1 MSTDRTKGEVWVF
14 AEQEEGKLADIV
26 FELLGKARELADKLG
41 VKVGAA
47 LLGSGVESLA
57 QPLFAGGAD
66 VVHLVDDP
74 ALKVFRNKAY
84 RVATVE
90 LVKECQPQIFIFGAT
105 HMGRDLA
112 PAVASAL
119 KCGLTADCTDLQ
131 IGDYTDKKTGEE
143 FKNVLHQIR
152 PAFGGNI
159 IATIV
164 NARNWPQM
172 ATVREGVMKPLERRA
187 TCDVPRASCD
197 APRASCDVPGTMH
210 EAQGT
215 EHEARRTMHVVR
227 HDAHLDGVEI
237 PTEVVEIVR
246 KVSSVNLKGA
256 RIIVAGG
263 AGVGSKVNFKLLH
276 DLAAAL
282 GGAVGGSR
290 AAVDLGYCEHERQI
304 GQTGVTVRPALF
316 ISCGISGAVQH
327 LAGMKDSAKII
338 AINTDKEAPIF
349 KVAHYGIVGDLNVV
363 IPKLIKAIKAKG

>member
-1 MSTDRTKGEVWVF
+1 MDRTKGEVWVF
-14 AEQEEGKLADIV
+14 AEQEEGKLAEIA
-26 FELLGKARELADKLG
+26 FELLGKARELADRLG
-41 VKVGAA
+41 VKVGAVLMGSAVEA
-47 LLGSGVESLA
+47 LA
-57 QPLFAGGAD
+57 KPLFAGGAD
-66 VVHLVDDP
+66 IVHLVDDP

-84 RVATVE
+84 RHAMVE
-90 LVKECQPQIFIFGAT
+90 LVKECSPQIVIFGAT
-105 HMGRDLA
+105 HMGRDLG

-119 KCGLTADCTDLQ
+119 RCGLTADCTDLQ

-164 NARNWPQM
+164 NARHWPQM
-172 ATVREGVMKPLERRA
+172 ATVREGVMKPLE
-187 TCDVPRASCD
+187 SK
-197 APRASCDVPGTMH
+197 
-210 EAQGT
+210 AQREG
-215 EHEARRTMHVVR
+215 EVVR
-227 HDAHLDGVEI
+227 HSARLEGMEI

-246 KVSSVNLKGA
+246 KVSSVNLKGS
-256 RIIVAGG
+256 RVIVAGG
-263 AGVGSKVNFKLLH
+263 AGVGSKENFALLH

-304 GQTGVTVRPALF
+304 GQTGVTVRPALM

-327 LAGMKDSAKII
+327 LAGMQDSQKII
-338 AINTDKEAPIF
+338 AINTDKDAPIF

-363 IPKLIKAIKAKG
+363 IPKLIKAIRNKG

>member
-1 MSTDRTKGEVWVF
+1 MTDRSKGEVWVF
-14 AEQEEGKLADIV
+14 AEQEDGKLADIS
-26 FELLGKARELADKLG
+26 FELLGKGRELADKLG
-41 VKVGAA
+41 VKLGAVLMGDTVG
-47 LLGSGVESLA
+47 SLA
-57 QPLFAGGAD
+57 DSLFRGGAD
-66 VVHLVDDP
+66 IVHLVED
-74 ALKVFRNKAY
+74 AKLAQYRGKAY
-84 RVATVE
+84 RHAFVE
-90 LVKECQPQIFIFGAT
+90 LIKECAPQIVIFGAT

-119 KCGLTADCTDLQ
+119 RCGLTADCTDLQ
-131 IGDYTDKKTGEE
+131 IGDYTDKKSGEE
-143 FKNVLHQIR
+143 FKNILMQIR

-172 ATVREGVMKPLERRA
+172 ATVREGVMRPLAGEQGIG
-187 TCDVPRASCD
+187 SKG
-197 APRASCDVPGTMH
+197 PG
-210 EAQGT
+210 A
-215 EHEARRTMHVVR
+215 VVR
-227 HDAHLDGVEI
+227 HSAKLDDVEI
-237 PTEVVEIVR
+237 PVEVVEIVR
-246 KVSSVNLKGA
+246 RHSSINLKGS

-263 AGVGSKVNFKLLH
+263 AGVGSKENFKLLH

-327 LAGMKDSAKII
+327 LAGMQDSAKII
-338 AINTDKEAPIF
+338 AINTDPEAPIF

-363 IPKLIKAIKAKG
+363 IPKLLKAIKDK

>member
-1 MSTDRTKGEVWVF
+1 MNTRSGEVWVF
-14 AEQEEGKLADIV
+14 AEQEESKLAEIA

-41 VKVGAA
+41 VKVGAV
-47 LLGSGVESLA
+47 LMGSGVEALA
-57 QPLFAGGAD
+57 KPLFAGGAD
-66 VVHLVDDP
+66 IVHLVDDP

-84 RVATVE
+84 RHALVE
-90 LVKECQPQIFIFGAT
+90 LVKECSPQIVIFGAT
-105 HMGRDLA
+105 HMGRDLG

-119 KCGLTADCTDLQ
+119 RCGLTADCTDLQ

-164 NARNWPQM
+164 NARHWPQM
-172 ATVREGVMKPLERRA
+172 ATVREGVMKPLAKVEKLN
-187 TCDVPRASCD
+187 VEKLKS
-197 APRASCDVPGTMH
+197 SL
-210 EAQGT
+210 
-215 EHEARRTMHVVR
+215 VR
-227 HDAHLDGVEI
+227 HSARLDGVEI
-237 PTEVVEIVR
+237 PTEVLEIVR
-246 KVSSVNLKGA
+246 KVSSVNLKGS
-256 RIIVAGG
+256 RVIVAGG
-263 AGVGSKVNFKLLH
+263 AGVGSKENFALLH

-304 GQTGVTVRPALF
+304 GQTGVTVRPALM

-327 LAGMKDSAKII
+327 LAGMQDSQKII
-338 AINTDKEAPIF
+338 AINTDKDAPIF

-363 IPKLIKAIKAKG
+363 IPKLIKAIRNKG

>member
-1 MSTDRTKGEVWVF
+1 MKNTQGEVWVF
-14 AEQEEGKLADIV
+14 AEQEEGKLSEV
-26 FELLGKARELADKLG
+26 PFELLGKARELADRLG
-41 VKVGAA
+41 VKVGAV
-47 LLGSGVESLA
+47 LMGSGVESLA
-57 QPLFAGGAD
+57 KPLFEGGAD

-74 ALKVFRNKAY
+74 ELKVFRNKAY
-84 RVATVE
+84 RHAMVE
-90 LVKECQPQIFIFGAT
+90 LVKEVNPQIVIFGAT

-143 FKNVLHQIR
+143 FKDVLMQIR

-172 ATVREGVMKPLERRA
+172 ATVREGVMKPLEREEGRGK
-187 TCDVPRASCD
+187 REE
-197 APRASCDVPGTMH
+197 GT
-210 EAQGT
+210 
-215 EHEARRTMHVVR
+215 VVR
-227 HDAHLDGVEI
+227 HGAHREGIDI
-237 PTEVVEIVR
+237 PVEVVDIVR

-256 RIIVAGG
+256 RIIVSGG
-263 AGVGSKVNFKLLH
+263 AGVGSKENFKLLH

-304 GQTGVTVRPALF
+304 GQTGVTVRPALM
-316 ISCGISGAVQH
+316 ISCGVSGAVQH

-338 AINTDKEAPIF
+338 AINTDKDAPIF
-349 KVAHYGIVGDLNVV
+349 QVAHYGIVGDLNIV
-363 IPKLIKAIKAKG
+363 IPKLIKAIKQKG

>member
-1 MSTDRTKGEVWVF
+1 MEDRTKGEVWVF
-14 AEQEEGKLADIV
+14 AEQEEGKLSEIP
-26 FELLGKARELADKLG
+26 FELLGKARELAAKLG
-41 VKVGAA
+41 VKVGAV
-47 LLGSGVESLA
+47 LMGEGVEPCAARLI
-57 QPLFAGGAD
+57 AGGAD
-66 VVHLVDDP
+66 VVHLIDDP
-74 ALKVFRNKAY
+74 ALKLFRSKAY
-84 RVATVE
+84 RHAMVE
-90 LVKECQPQIFIFGAT
+90 LIKEENPQIVIFGAT

-119 KCGLTADCTDLQ
+119 RCGLTADCTDLQ
-131 IGDYTDKKTGEE
+131 IGDYADKKTGET
-143 FKNVLHQIR
+143 FTNVLHQIR

-172 ATVREGVMKPLERRA
+172 ATVREGVMKPLA
-187 TCDVPRASCD
+187 TK
-197 APRASCDVPGTMH
+197 H
-210 EAQGT
+210 EGG
-215 EHEARRTMHVVR
+215 EVKR
-227 HDAHLDGVEI
+227 HGSHLAGVEI
-237 PTEVVEIVR
+237 PVEVIEIVR
-246 KVSSVNLKGA
+246 KASSVNLKGA

-263 AGVGSKVNFKLLH
+263 AGVGSKENFQVLH

-327 LAGMKDSAKII
+327 LAGMQDSAKII
-338 AINTDKEAPIF
+338 AINTDRDAPIF

-363 IPKLIKAIKAKG
+363 VPKLIKAIRNKG